1 MIINNH
7 ISILSHITTNDN
19 NSYIFINDSHTTIL
33 NNILDQWAGH
43 DRDSILFALN
53 GNEEV
58 AAMDYS
64 VVGVEIHL
72 KIAEEKRLLI
82 NMSGL

>member
-1 MIINNH
+1 LIINNY

-19 NSYIFINDSHTTIL
+19 NSYIFINDIHTAIP

-43 DRDSILFALN
+43 GRDSILFALN

-58 AAMDYS
+58 ASMDYS
-64 VVGVEIHL
+64 VVAVEIPL
-72 KIAEEKRLLI
+72 KIAKEKRLLI